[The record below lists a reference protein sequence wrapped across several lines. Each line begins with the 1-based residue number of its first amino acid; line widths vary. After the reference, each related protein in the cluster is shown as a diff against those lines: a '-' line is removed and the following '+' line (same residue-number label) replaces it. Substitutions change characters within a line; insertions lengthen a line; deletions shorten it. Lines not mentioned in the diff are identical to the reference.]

1 MTGILQDLRYA
12 LRQLRN
18 NPGFAAIT
26 VLTLALGIGV
36 NAAMFAVIDGVLL
49 RPLPFPKPNEIVL
62 MSQAGKKS
70 LVPGNSALP
79 NIRDWRAQSHSFQD
93 IGWYTVGLRGV
104 KVRDFDDFIPIVFS
118 SPNLF
123 SVLQVQPT
131 IGRNFLPSEDQSG
144 RNQVAVIN
152 RAAWNKF
159 FGNDP
164 NAVGKTVKVGETVY
178 TVIGIMPEGFNFP
191 ATGEGP
197 AIWTPLVS
205 SPLYEQRDS
214 ETLTAVGRLKPGVSP
229 RAAQSELSGIQAN
242 ISRAYAKLDL
252 ETRTLVEPYRDV
264 LTANVRPA
272 LLALQFAV
280 LAVWLI
286 ACANVASLMLSRTTA
301 RRREVA
307 IRSAIGADRA
317 RLVRQFLTESFVLSF
332 SGAAIGLAM
341 AYGCVRL
348 LKFYLDL
355 YLPFSSDI
363 HIDARVVAALI
374 AFSIV
379 SAVLFGLVPAVHA
392 SRAPAQEALREGT
405 PATGTGR
412 QQRYFRDALVV
423 GEIALSLLLLVSAGL
438 LLRSLLV
445 LRDQP
450 LGFVPS
456 KLVIASVMLPHSD
469 AGIFGQAG
477 EYAGKDLNQVF
488 YAPLLDRLQHIPG
501 VTAAGLM
508 TSLPLQSNF
517 QVGGSFDIV
526 GRAKDP
532 ANKTTAAVR
541 AVSPNIYSILKIR
554 LLKGRLFDDA
564 DTESA
569 PAAAV
574 VNEALVKA
582 YFPNEDPLG
591 QQLKLADKDG
601 PHAIATIV
609 GVVDNTNQTSLAEPV
624 QPEIDLSYLQMAP
637 QDELTPYLT
646 GAFTNLVVRSSGDPD
661 ILITELSKTLRD
673 FDPELVVLKTQ
684 TMQDLVD
691 TSLGSQTLAVRLLW
705 IFAGSALLIAIA
717 GIYGLLAYNVSQRTR
732 DIGLRMALGATR
744 SNVTQLVLRHAVV
757 LLGLGVVIGIVA
769 AVSAGSVLRSFL
781 YGVVPYDLATIVAVS
796 LLLLACGL
804 VASYIPARR
813 ASRIDPMKALRWE

>member
-1 MTGILQDLRYA
+1 MTGLLQDLRYA
-12 LRQLRN
+12 FRQLRK
-18 NPGFAAIT
+18 NPGFTAVT

-36 NAAMFAVIDGVLL
+36 NAAMFAVIDAVLL
-49 RPLPFPKPNEIVL
+49 RPLTFPKPDQVVL
-62 MSQAGKKS
+62 MSQAGKTS
-70 LVPGNSALP
+70 LAPGNSSLP
-79 NIRDWRAQSHSFQD
+79 DIRDWRAQSRSFQD

-104 KVRDFDDFIPIVFS
+104 NVRDFSDFIPIVFS

-123 SVLQVQPT
+123 SLLQIHPT
-131 IGRNFLPSEDQSG
+131 IGRDFLSSEDENG
-144 RNQVAVIN
+144 NNQVALIN
-152 RAAWNKF
+152 RAAWEKF

-178 TVIGIMPEGFNFP
+178 TVIGIMPKGFDFP
-191 ATGEGP
+191 STGEGP
-197 AIWTPLVS
+197 AIWTPLVT

-214 ETLTAVGRLKPGVSP
+214 ETLTAVGRLKPGVST

-252 ETRTLVEPYRDV
+252 DNRALVETYRDV

-286 ACANVASLMLSRTTA
+286 ACANVASLLLSRTTG
-301 RRREVA
+301 RRREIA

-317 RLVRQFLTESFVLSF
+317 RLVRQFLTESLVLSF

-348 LKFYLDL
+348 LKFYLDI
-355 YLPFSSDI
+355 YLPLSSGI
-363 HIDARVVAALI
+363 HIDARVVAALV
-374 AFSIV
+374 AFSVI
-379 SAVLFGLVPAVHA
+379 SAVLFGLMPAVQA

-405 PATGTGR
+405 PASGTGR
-412 QQRYFRDALVV
+412 QQRYFRDGLVV
-423 GEIALSLLLLVSAGL
+423 GEIALSLLLLISAGL

-445 LRDQP
+445 LRGQP

-456 KLVIASVMLPHSD
+456 KLVLASVMLPHSD

-488 YAPLLDRLQHIPG
+488 YAPLLDRLRRIPG
-501 VTAAGLM
+501 VTDAGLM

-517 QVGGSFDIV
+517 QVGGSVDIV

-532 ANKTTAAVR
+532 ANKTVAAIR
-541 AVSPNIYSILKIR
+541 AVSPNIYRIMNIR
-554 LLKGRLFDDA
+554 LLKGRLFSDA

-591 QQLKLADKDG
+591 QQLKVGDKDG
-601 PHAIATIV
+601 PHSVATIV
-609 GVVDNTNQTSLAEPV
+609 GVVDNTNQTSLAAPV
-624 QPEIDLSYLQMAP
+624 QPEIDLSYLQLAP

-646 GAFTNLVVRSSGDPD
+646 GAFTNLVVRASGNPD
-661 ILITELSKTLRD
+661 MLLTELSKTLRD

-705 IFAGSALLIAIA
+705 IFAGAALLISIA

-744 SNVTQLVLRHAVV
+744 GNVIHLVLRQAV
-757 LLGLGVVIGIVA
+757 LLLVIGVAIGIVA
-769 AVSAGSVLRSFL
+769 AISAGSVLRSFL
-781 YGVVPYDLATIVAVS
+781 YGVVPYDGMTIVAVC

-804 VASYIPARR
+804 IASYIPARR
-813 ASRIDPMKALRWE
+813 ASLIDPIKALRWE